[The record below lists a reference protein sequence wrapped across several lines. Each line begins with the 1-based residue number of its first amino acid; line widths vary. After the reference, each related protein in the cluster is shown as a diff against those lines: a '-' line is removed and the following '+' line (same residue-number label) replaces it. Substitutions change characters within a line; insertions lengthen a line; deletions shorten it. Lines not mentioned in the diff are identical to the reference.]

1 MKMHSKETPQKK
13 TNKIRWKS
21 NKNSVKLDLQKKKI
35 GEASTRA
42 AVDGRLIPPPS
53 SPSSKKKSLPSALK
67 KNIFRLPS
75 MHYDD

>member
-42 AVDGRLIPPPS
+42 AVDGRWIWMDLNLNRS
-53 SPSSKKKSLPSALK
+53 TKKT
-67 KNIFRLPS
+67 R
-75 MHYDD
+75 